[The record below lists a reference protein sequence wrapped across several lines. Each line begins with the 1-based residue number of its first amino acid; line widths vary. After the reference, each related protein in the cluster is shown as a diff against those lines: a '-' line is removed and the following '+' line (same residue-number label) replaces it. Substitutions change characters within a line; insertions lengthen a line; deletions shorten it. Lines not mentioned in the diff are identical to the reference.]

1 MSPSEAAR
9 ILGVSRAT
17 VVRSL
22 TDPER
27 RAAEWGKPGEGWRY
41 KPLSLRG
48 DYQLRRSAVEAKAK
62 GA

>member
-1 MSPSEAAR
+1 MSPSEAAQ

-27 RAAEWGKPGEGWRY
+27 RLREWGEPGTGWRH
-41 KPLSLRG
+41 KPLSRRG
-48 DYQLRRSAVEAKAK
+48 DYQLRRSAVEAKAT